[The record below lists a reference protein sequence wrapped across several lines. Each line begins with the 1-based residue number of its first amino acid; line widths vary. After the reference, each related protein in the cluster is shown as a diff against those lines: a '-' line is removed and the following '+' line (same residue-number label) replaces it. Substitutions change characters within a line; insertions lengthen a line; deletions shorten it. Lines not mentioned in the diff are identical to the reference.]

1 MGRGYWYPPNG
12 ENLAACDGFLIDSR
26 AVYKTEIENDWN
38 AFLNTVCEGLKRYNP
53 KLETVNSWKSVDVG
67 ESRYV
72 LLTDGLIEVIAEDT
86 DGYVAAF
93 VIIPETTSNKEKAK
107 RIFGRYYSDLKKLLC
122 ENYPGF
128 VKKRLNSQHLEDVG

>member
-38 AFLNTVCEGLKRYNP
+38 AFLNTVCEGMKRYNP
-53 KLETVNSWKSVDVG
+53 ELETVNSWKSVDVG

-72 LLTDGLIEVIAEDT
+72 LLTDGFVQVIAEDT

-107 RIFGRYYSDLKKLLC
+107 RIFGRYYSDLKNLLVK
-122 ENYPGF
+122 NYPGF

>member
-38 AFLNTVCEGLKRYNP
+38 AFLNTVCEGMKRYNP
-53 KLETVNSWKSVDVG
+53 ELETVNSWKSVDVG

-107 RIFGRYYSDLKKLLC
+107 RIFGRYYSDLKNLLVK
-122 ENYPGF
+122 NYPGF